1 MGLSISG
8 GVPVEGTELDL
19 PVFVS
24 AIKPGS
30 AVDIN
35 GNIQVYI

>member
-8 GVPVEGTELDL
+8 GVSIEGMEPDL

-30 AVDIN
+30 AVDVN
-35 GNIQVYI
+35 GNIQV